1 MKYIGVFCS
10 SQEVDQKYVDA
21 TRKFGKLMAE
31 NGYNLVWGGSDRG
44 LMKVIADAVEEGG
57 GELYGVSISTF
68 NHILRNNVKNMIL
81 AKDLGDRKAAMLEKS
96 DLIVTL
102 VGGIGTLDELTDII
116 ELRKIG
122 MHQKPIVILNTD
134 NFYEG
139 LKMIMDRMEREGF
152 LNSNLEK
159 DTKNLVYFANT
170 PEEAIDYI
178 NKQLK

>member
-1 MKYIGVFCS
+1 MNIAVFCS
-10 SQEVDQKYVDA
+10 SQDVDQKYIEA
-21 TRKFGKLMAE
+21 TREFGLLLVK

-57 GELYGVSISTF
+57 GELCGVSVSTF
-68 NHILRNNVKNMIL
+68 HHIVRKNVKNMIF
-81 AKDLGDRKAAMLEKS
+81 AKDLGERKALMLKKA
-96 DLIVTL
+96 DLVVTL

-122 MHQKPIVILNTD
+122 AHNKPIVILNTD

-139 LKMIMDRMEREGF
+139 LRNLMVRMDKEGF
-152 LNSNLEK
+152 LKSNLNK